1 MAWASST
8 KIGCGIKL
16 CDGEKQGNIE
26 EHISVLTDII
36 SMNCNVDYAAK
47 AMENNAVKILYDVLV
62 KNNAK
67 EILESTIVCLTK
79 LMEGSDEFKK
89 IAKDTGTLKIFDD
102 FLYKYN
108 NDADL
113 SLKMFNFLQ
122 LFVDSPDLP
131 KEALL
136 QSGIVQTIFN
146 YSLEKEQDKTWEST
160 LSCLSGLSESITTD
174 ENKLIEKLFK
184 RFIKYNTVIEEEK
197 NQRLI
202 YLSVKIIYDLT
213 KNIERNKE
221 ETSKHFKE
229 LFNELTNL
237 SNGSPSREL
246 IAKIIRNCILDSKPR
261 LDLFAVTFEQEKMFW
276 PEFTKSVKE
285 LNNLVISLNC
295 LWIATKLIIEN
306 ESSRSELKSK
316 RETVQK
322 DVVEAFIECLQK
334 YSIASEMTDEK
345 WEIIGK
351 TFTAC
356 RILDNDVLAQFSVG
370 IGETIRSL
378 TKNNRF
384 DTDHKMRENVEEFIT
399 TSGMSGLSKII
410 VEWSETKK
418 EMLAKPEHRKE
429 NSLIEYWR

>member
-16 CDGEKQGNIE
+16 CDGEKQNTATKRLVTKAE
-26 EHISVLTDII
+26 KRPYRS
-36 SMNCNVDYAAK
+36 AASPLPFAKK
-47 AMENNAVKILYDVLV
+47 AIRPKILYDVLV

-113 SLKMFNFLQ
+113 
-122 LFVDSPDLP
+122 FVDSPDLP

-136 QSGIVQTIFN
+136 Q
-146 YSLEKEQDKTWEST
+146 
-160 LSCLSGLSESITTD
+160 
-174 ENKLIEKLFK
+174 
-184 RFIKYNTVIEEEK
+184 R
-197 NQRLI
+197 
-202 YLSVKIIYDLT
+202 
-213 KNIERNKE
+213 
-221 ETSKHFKE
+221 
-229 LFNELTNL
+229 
-237 SNGSPSREL
+237 
-246 IAKIIRNCILDSKPR
+246 
-261 LDLFAVTFEQEKMFW
+261 
-276 PEFTKSVKE
+276 SVKE

-322 DVVEAFIECLQK
+322 DVVEAFIECLQ
-334 YSIASEMTDEK
+334 K

-399 TSGMSGLSKII
+399 TSGMSEQSNRILEMNIEQNLSSFDASTIN
-410 VEWSETKK
+410 
-418 EMLAKPEHRKE
+418 L
-429 NSLIEYWR
+429 